1 MIEFNSIC
9 GAMGQLALIT
19 LLVLVGTIP
28 LSGATQSFAQEPE
41 VPDWVKTTLSLWS
54 NGEISNEEFVTAI
67 DYLTEKG
74 IVTISSINEKEN
86 LRQMEYLKAKSEV
99 FKEETKELRAE
110 NEEYRILLKSQ
121 ELNRSN
127 QYPTSM
133 SSIFDEYQALQ
144 KEVKKLKATNKKMS
158 ENINDWVSNFPTP
171 EETTSLNVN
180 NNETFETRAEQINE
194 LNNLKVENKK
204 FEDKIAKLEQTTKT
218 YQDNIELL
226 KLENQNK
233 KQLITALKER
243 NQENRNNANQLIQ
256 SEEAFESTIAKLRN
270 ESFIQKQKMI
280 EYENQIKS
288 FNEIFD
294 KVDLQQDQKSEKISK
309 LENINDENS
318 NVINQLEGINEKQ
331 KAELAFLANDLIE
344 TNKIVG
350 SLSQEIKDYKTTV
363 KILKDDSKT
372 LQNRISSFEAE
383 KANYK
388 DKISQLELENKEQR
402 NTLMGIMN
410 EAEESSEFATILN
423 SKLTEIQKIM
433 NNLENENKQY
443 KSIIK
448 ELEDESIEKN
458 TSLISMKNNIDEL
471 NNIITKLNSK
481 ISNHENTIKILENE
495 NKAYQNDIISTS
507 EKNISNYKSQIR
519 QLQEENHDQEK
530 EIAIMKVKS
539 DESEELINSLNSK
552 VITYQDEVKIFKQEN
567 SQFKNTISALKK
579 QNNNQQSTMGITI
592 NQNDDMIKLLN
603 DENQKHQEII
613 NELKNENKILEKKA
627 SIATNQNED
636 NVILMS
642 EIKSENKEMLKQ
654 IELLNE
660 EITSKQLQITTLKTA
675 QNENDVKLSQI
686 QAQKPEINMSE
697 KIDSHSK
704 HNDVLLVEL
713 NYLKAKE
720 LVINE
725 EIETLRAENEEYRI
739 LLNLLKKG
747 QDTKLGMDS
756 VNYDS
761 IDDSKG
767 EGVIIYK
774 NAQQKELPDEWISKV
789 DNSKKY
795 SIYVEKT
802 PNLYADMTSQ
812 VYDALKYWENIAN
825 VKFELVNAPSA
836 DTISIQWEKELK
848 NGFDGYVI
856 GQTDVSIALGSSN
869 CDDVWRAYSSDS
881 ITNILIHEL
890 GHTLGLEHAISKSN
904 IMYPMIE
911 DAKFAA
917 IDETISIPQGGS
929 AFIKGCSFSADPTY
943 NYQIQVKD
951 SKKADIFF
959 IPSID
964 EKYKVDEGKKFNYYS
979 DINCIGLDK
988 SAKSGACK
996 VADSAGML
1004 IINPDVNNSILV
1016 NINLEE
1022 Q

>member
-1 MIEFNSIC
+1 
-9 GAMGQLALIT
+9 MGKLALIT
-19 LLVLVGTIP
+19 LLALVGSIP
-28 LSGATQSFAQEPE
+28 FSGVTQSFAQEPE
-41 VPDWVKTTLSLWS
+41 VPDWVKTTLSLWT

-86 LRQMEYLKAKSEV
+86 QRQIEYLKAKSEV

-171 EETTSLNVN
+171 EETTSLNVK
-180 NNETFETRAEQINE
+180 NNETFETRAEQISE

-204 FEDKIAKLEQTTKT
+204 FEDKITKLEQTAKT

-256 SEEAFESTIAKLRN
+256 SEELFESTIAKLRN

-294 KVDLQQDQKSEKISK
+294 KVDTEQNQKSERISK
-309 LENINDENS
+309 LENINNENS

-331 KAELAFLANDLIE
+331 KEELAFLANDLIE

-350 SLSQEIKDYKTTV
+350 TLSQEIQDYKNTV
-363 KILKDDSKT
+363 KLLNDN
-372 LQNRISSFEAE
+372 NRVLENKINSFEVE

-388 DKISQLELENKEQR
+388 DKISKLELENKEQR

-433 NNLENENKQY
+433 NNLEDENKQY

-458 TSLISMKNNIDEL
+458 TSLMSMKNNIDEL
-471 NNIITKLNSK
+471 NKVISKLNSK
-481 ISNHENTIKILENE
+481 ISSHEDTIKILENE
-495 NKAYQNDIISTS
+495 NNAYQKGIISTN
-507 EKNISNYKSQIR
+507 EKNTSDYQSQIK
-519 QLQEENHDQEK
+519 QLVDENNDQEK
-530 EIAIMKVKS
+530 EITIMKIKA
-539 DESEELINSLNSK
+539 DESKELINSLNSK
-552 VITYQDEVKIFKQEN
+552 VITYQNEIKIFKQEN
-567 SQFKNTISALKK
+567 SQFKNTISALKT
-579 QNNNQQSTMGITI
+579 QDTNQQNTMGITI
-592 NQNDDMIKLLN
+592 NQNKDMIKLLN

-613 NELKNENKILEKKA
+613 DELKNENKILEKKA

-636 NVILMS
+636 NMILMS
-642 EIKSENKEMLKQ
+642 EIESENKEMLKQ

-660 EITSKQLQITTLKTA
+660 EIDTKQLQIKTLQTRA
-675 QNENDVKLSQI
+675 ENDANLSQI
-686 QAQKPEINMSE
+686 QAQKSEITAAD
-697 KIDSHSK
+697 KIDKHSK

-725 EIETLRAENEEYRI
+725 EIDTLRAENEEYRI
-739 LLNLLKKG
+739 LFNLLKKG

-761 IDDSKG
+761 MGYSKG
-767 EGVIIYK
+767 DGVVIYK
-774 NAQQKELPDEWISKV
+774 NTQQKELPDDWIAKV

-795 SIYVEKT
+795 SIHIEKT
-802 PNLYADMTSQ
+802 PYLFADNTSQ
-812 VYDALKYWENIAN
+812 VENALEYWENVAN
-825 VKFELVNAPSA
+825 VEFELVNVPLA

-848 NGFDGYVI
+848 NGFDGYVMD
-856 GQTDVSIALGSSN
+856 QTEVSIGLGSSD
-869 CDDVWRAYSSDS
+869 CDGTWRAYSSDS
-881 ITNILIHEL
+881 IENILIHEL

-904 IMYPMIE
+904 IMYPMIG
-911 DAKFAA
+911 DAKFAP
-917 IDETISIPQGGS
+917 INEMISIPKGGS

-943 NYQIQVKD
+943 DYQIQVKD
-951 SKKADIFF
+951 SKKVDMFF

-964 EKYKVDEGKKFNYYS
+964 EKYKVDAGEEFNYYS

-988 SAKSGACK
+988 STKSGLCK

-1004 IINPDVNNSILV
+1004 IINLDNNSSISV
-1016 NINLEE
+1016 NVNLEE